1 MTYIASQS
9 VALLG
14 VYMGPFLYYTHPKTP
29 TDWFPLSSGSASN
42 FLYLDNAQERV
53 DNRKTPQNTVKL
65 LTSTIKSGAD
75 EEGLRYCFRVVSPE
89 KIYLLQVRF
98 KNIQECLC
106 MHD

>member
-1 MTYIASQS
+1 M
-9 VALLG
+9 
-14 VYMGPFLYYTHPKTP
+14 
-29 TDWFPLSSGSASN
+29 
-42 FLYLDNAQERV
+42 QERV

-98 KNIQECLC
+98 NNIQECLC
-106 MHD
+106 MHDAKHSKLMMCTIEDVADEESLQYCFTVVSSESILLLQVRGYRL